1 MSIKNLL
8 AALAAISMLA
18 LAACG
23 DDDDESG
30 GGGGDGAAAPAKVA
44 FELSGSGKNL
54 RMSAPESVEAGVA
67 ELSFRNSTNKES
79 DAQLVRVDGGRSPRE
94 VLTAAEAWAGEG
106 KALPEWIH
114 LEGGVGTVPADGSG
128 TAIQELAPGSYIA
141 VSIATNT
148 FTEFEV
154 TEGGGDAELPATD
167 AGVDAADYSFEATG
181 LTGGRARVTIDNVG
195 DEPHFVAA
203 SKMKSGATLADVK
216 RFVRT
221 EKGPPPLDFENTWDT
236 SVMDGGRKQ
245 VVELEL
251 DPGKY
256 ALLCW
261 VPDRAGGPPHA
272 VKGMISEAV
281 VR

>member
-1 MSIKNLL
+1 MQIRHLM
-8 AALAAISMLA
+8 AALAATSILA

-23 DDDDESG
+23 DDDED
-30 GGGGDGAAAPAKVA
+30 GGGDGAAAPAQVS

-54 RMSAPESVEAGVA
+54 TMSAPESVEAGVA
-67 ELSFRNSTNKES
+67 ELSFRNSTKKES

-94 VLTAAEAWAGEG
+94 VLTAAEAWAGQG

-128 TAIQELAPGSYIA
+128 TAIQELVPGSYIA

-154 TEGGGDAELPATD
+154 TEGAGEASLPTTD
-167 AGVDAADYSFEATG
+167 ASVDAVDYAFESTG
-181 LTGGRARVTIDNVG
+181 LTAGTASITIDNKG
-195 DEPHFVAA
+195 EQPHFVAA
-203 SKMKSGATLADVK
+203 SKLKSGKSIADVRK
-216 RFVRT
+216 FVRT
-221 EKGPPPLDFENTWDT
+221 EKGPPPVDFENTWDT
-236 SVMDGGRKQ
+236 SVLDGGKKQ
-245 VVELEL
+245 VVELNLE
-251 DPGKY
+251 PGKY
-256 ALLCW
+256 ALICW